1 MAQQVNTF
9 TNGMNIDA
17 DINMISN
24 NQYRYAQNI
33 KISSD
38 DSSTY
43 GALTASEFIKR
54 YGLLLPSSEI
64 IIGTGVV
71 NKIENLIENIGLL
84 FTRTVDLQG
93 NYLYNTLYKLTNL
106 DNSIPTLTVVF
117 KADLNLCPNG
127 EYMSIVT
134 NFESVENIK
143 VYFTDGLSQIK
154 VVNIADID
162 RYTIDLASNS
172 GILSDN
178 TILDTTP
185 GAVLPPFEL
194 QSLTVG
200 SLPVGMVQY
209 CYQLFNVRSNETA
222 TSPLSSLIH
231 LTQSASNINNQEYK
245 GSPADTNSGKACV
258 LKTIVTNYYDKCRII
273 RVLYKANDNTPE
285 INIID
290 EIPLSYDDSL
300 TISYT
305 DNGGSMLSELTIDQ
319 FNLLTG
325 YQFTAKSITKLE
337 NRLFAA
343 NIQESTWD
351 VEYDARAYRSNG
363 NGVVRIENANNINTL
378 EFTHNDYDMSTIS
391 KEHDCINPYNILK
404 PSEFTSDNQYIYSN
418 FVGVGPIIN
427 GLPSLVKVQG
437 GSGPNVSY
445 TFATID
451 IELERSQ
458 YLQSSGL
465 SNNPEIHVSP
475 RQDAMYVKNDL
486 MDQTHAITFPVST
499 PRIHNYADPYFASKF
514 KGYQRDEIYRF
525 GIVFYNKK
533 GIASPVHWIGDIRM
547 PHASDNSP
555 FEVNTES
562 VDGTDMVYQSVGKV
576 LGIQFNISNIPTYA
590 QSGIVGFEIVRCDR
604 TELDRTVLI
613 QSAAALIANY
623 KGNDKVQ
630 NIGGELEYRPLIT
643 LTYTKGIYSDVV
655 DYSYI
660 HYGTIDGYP
669 SFNGGFITSS
679 KDIPTSYVQL
689 ISPEISINPDA
700 TNNLIGTDS
709 YFDSIFGLAS
719 IVKTKAAFGKSDN
732 VSIAAVAG
740 KYLKYDGTYEDT
752 SYSDNNYIGL
762 VVDASSTYTSDMSY
776 NVNKLTLAYSSG
788 GQMIMKYYVPFKTNR
803 VSNVDS
809 SIGKIDKN
817 ISKTAVAINMPYN
830 GVIDKSPY
838 YTNIGDIVYLNFSST
853 FFGSSTY
860 NTGNAKIGPHG
871 PALIANIPNI
881 LDTIKTFGQIKDT
894 IGSSTYTTD
903 QLIKSSYG
911 TILIGNIK
919 KQIIPYNGNT
929 YTSRQN
935 SIYISTGSY
944 KFFNLTQHQSSYIVD
959 TFGGDTYIGILDY
972 PVTMQFQYK
981 DIAQEDN
988 RRIFVGAYIPFES
1001 TINLNLTYGA
1011 EVHRTFRKSDQF
1023 IQGWVQTDITQIQDL
1038 YSQDK
1043 PYYQYNGVY
1052 SAQPTA
1058 KTYLPKDVY
1067 SLDDVH
1073 TANRIVCSEAKTT
1086 NEVTDNWTKFKFA
1099 NYVDVDNQY
1108 GAITNIKAFNNRLL
1122 FWQASAFGVASVNDR
1137 SLIQDNNIGALT
1149 LGTGGILDRYDYVST
1164 TNGNSTVNA
1173 KDIVYSDRAV
1183 YWYDFNKNTILQ
1195 YTNNVDPISKSKG
1208 VQTYLNKLKKT
1219 NRDSVIGLYDIKYND
1234 IWFTFGNKSLIYSEQ
1249 SQYFT
1254 NFNTHVPEQTLQF
1267 ADRTITIKDNLLH
1280 LISGDELDIANLQTV
1295 EQISKV
1301 VFAINSDSLY
1311 TKVYDNVEVH
1321 GYILNGED
1329 IVINTNDIMAKFAT
1343 KSQTSMVVNS
1353 TDIDYREDSYRFY
1366 IPRQYQGTMLNADEY
1381 LINTTLYD
1389 SSVLTTN
1396 ETYDQEDTTT
1406 FAPRMRGKYM
1416 VCEYTLNTI
1425 SGMTFAI
1432 PYITTFYRISSL

>member
-24 NQYRYAQNI
+24 NQYRYAQNV

-54 YGLLLPSSEI
+54 YGLLLPSNEI

-71 NKIENLIENIGLL
+71 NKIEGLIDNIGLL
-84 FTRTVDLQG
+84 FTRTINLQG
-93 NYLYNTLYKLTNL
+93 QYLYNTLYKLTNL
-106 DNSIPTLTVVF
+106 DNTIPTLTVVF
-117 KADLNLCPNG
+117 KADLNLCPNN

-134 NFESVENIK
+134 NFESVDNIK

-154 VVNIADID
+154 LVNIADVN
-162 RYTIDLASNS
+162 RYTVDLADSN
-172 GILSDN
+172 GVLLDN
-178 TILDTTP
+178 TLLDTTP

-194 QSLTVG
+194 QYLTVG

-222 TSPLSSLIH
+222 TSALCGLIH
-231 LTQSASNINNQEYK
+231 LTQSNSNSDYKDYK
-245 GSPADTNSGKACV
+245 GSTADTNSGKACV
-258 LKTIVTNYYDKCRII
+258 LESTITNYYDKCRII
-273 RVLYKANDNTPE
+273 RILYKTNNSTPE
-285 INIID
+285 IQIID
-290 EIPLSYDDSL
+290 EIQLTKDDSL
-300 TISYT
+300 TFQYI
-305 DNGGSMLSELTIDQ
+305 DNGSNFLSELTIEQ

-325 YQFTAKSITKLE
+325 YQFTAKSITKLD

-363 NGVVRIENANNINTL
+363 AGTVRIESANNANTL
-378 EFTHNDYDMSTIS
+378 EFSHLDYDMTTIP
-391 KEHDCINPYNILK
+391 KEHDCINPFNILK
-404 PSEFTSDNQYIYSN
+404 PSEFTVDNQYVYSN
-418 FVGVGPIIN
+418 HVGQGPTVG
-427 GLPSLVKVQG
+427 GLPSLIKIKG

-451 IELERSQ
+451 IELERSS
-458 YLQSSGL
+458 YSHGL
-465 SNNPEIHVSP
+465 AAKPHIDVPATIDS
-475 RQDAMYVKNDL
+475 MYVKNDL
-486 MDQTHAITFPVST
+486 MDQSHVITYPIDT
-499 PRIHNYADPYFASKF
+499 PYLHNYADPWFASKY
-514 KGYQRDEIYRF
+514 KGYQRDEVYRF
-525 GIVFYNKK
+525 GVVFYNKK

-555 FEVNTES
+555 FEVN
-562 VDGTDMVYQSVGKV
+562 VTDFGVTATNYHTIGKA
-576 LGIQFNISNIPTYA
+576 LGIQFNLYNIPTYS

-604 TELDRTVLI
+604 TELDRTVLV
-613 QSAAALIANY
+613 QSTASLIANY
-623 KGNDKVQ
+623 RSDDKIQ
-630 NIGGELEYRPLIT
+630 NIGGDLEYRPLIT
-643 LTYTKGIYSDVV
+643 LTYSKGAYSDTLSNEYISYASTMSWPTT
-655 DYSYI
+655 DYVISI
-660 HYGTIDGYP
+660 QKENI
-669 SFNGGFITSS
+669 S
-679 KDIPTSYVQL
+679 TSYVQL
-689 ISPEISINPDA
+689 ISPEICINADA
-700 TNNLIGTDS
+700 TKQLIGNDS
-709 YFDSIFGLAS
+709 YFDSLLGLAS
-719 IVKTKAAFGKSDN
+719 IISPVYTTN
-732 VSIAAVAG
+732 PRIAANAG
-740 KYLKYDGTYEDT
+740 KYLKYDNTYVNTTTTNNKYAGSMKSVT
-752 SYSDNNYIGL
+752 SFAEAINR
-762 VVDASSTYTSDMSY
+762 
-776 NVNKLTLAYSSG
+776 NVNALSITSTSG
-788 GQMIMKYYVPFKTNR
+788 DQLIMKYYVPFTTNKI
-803 VSNVDS
+803 SDVDYN
-809 SIGKIDKN
+809 IGKIDKN
-817 ISKTAVAINMPYN
+817 ITKTIVAADMPYN
-830 GVIDKSPY
+830 GIIDKSPY

-853 FFGSSTY
+853 FFNEGGFTHGGS
-860 NTGNAKIGPHG
+860 KIGQHG
-871 PALIANIPNI
+871 PVLIANIPNMTT
-881 LDTIKTFGQIKDT
+881 DIKRFGQITNT

-903 QLIKSSYG
+903 QLIQCSLGS
-911 TILIGNIK
+911 ILLGNIK
-919 KQIIPYNGNT
+919 KQIVPYGGNT

-944 KFFNLTQHQSSYIVD
+944 KFFNLTQPASNYLID

-972 PVTMQFQYK
+972 PVTMQFQHK
-981 DIAQEDN
+981 DIAQEDA
-988 RRIFVGAYIPFES
+988 RRIFVVAYIPFE
-1001 TINLNLTYGA
+1001 TTVNLNLTYGA
-1011 EVHRTFRKSDQF
+1011 EAHRTVRNTDYF
-1023 IQGWVQTDITQIQDL
+1023 IQGWSQTNITQIQDL

-1043 PYYQYNGVY
+1043 PYYEYNGVY
-1052 SAQPTA
+1052 STQSTT
-1058 KTYLPKDVY
+1058 KTYVPKDIY

-1099 NYVDVDNQY
+1099 NYIDIDNQY
-1108 GAITNIKAFNNRLL
+1108 GAITNMKAFNNRLL

-1137 SLIQDNNIGALT
+1137 SLIQDNNIGTLT
-1149 LGTGGILDRYDYVST
+1149 LGTGGILDRYDYIST
-1164 TNGNSTVNA
+1164 TNGNSTINA

-1208 VQTYLNKLKKT
+1208 IQTYLNKLKKT
-1219 NRDSVIGLYDIKYND
+1219 NRDSVIALYDIKYND
-1234 IWFTFGNKSLIYSEQ
+1234 IWFTFGNKSLIFSEQ

-1254 NFNTHVPEQTLQF
+1254 NFNTHVPQETLQF
-1267 ADRTITIKDNLLH
+1267 SDRTITIKDNLLH
-1280 LISGDELDIANLQTV
+1280 LISGDELDIDNLQTV

-1321 GYILNGED
+1321 GYILNGDD

-1343 KSQTSMVVNS
+1343 KSQTSIVVDS

-1366 IPRQYQGTMLNADEY
+1366 VPRQYSGTMLNADEY

-1396 ETYDQEDTTT
+1396 ETYEQQDTTT

-1425 SGMTFAI
+1425 SGITFAI
-1432 PYITTFYRISSL
+1432 PYITTFYRISAL

>member
-54 YGLLLPSSEI
+54 YGLLLPNNEI
-64 IIGTGVV
+64 IIGTSVV
-71 NKIENLIENIGLL
+71 NKIEGLIDNIGLL
-84 FTRTVDLQG
+84 FTRTVNLQG
-93 NYLYNTLYKLTNL
+93 QYLYNTLYKLTDL
-106 DNSIPTLTVVF
+106 DSAIPTLTVVF
-117 KADLNLCPNG
+117 KADLNLCPNN
-127 EYMSIVT
+127 ENMSIVT
-134 NFESVENIK
+134 NFESVDNIK

-154 VVNIADID
+154 LVNIADVN
-162 RYTIDLASNS
+162 RYTVDIADSN
-172 GILSDN
+172 GILLDN
-178 TILDTTP
+178 TLLDTTP

-194 QSLTVG
+194 QYLTVG

-222 TSPLSSLIH
+222 TSALCGLIH
-231 LTQSASNINNQEYK
+231 LTQSNSNGDYRDYK

-258 LKTIVTNYYDKCRII
+258 LESTISNYYDKCRII
-273 RVLYKANDNTPE
+273 RVLYKTNNSTPE
-285 INIID
+285 IQIID
-290 EIPLSYDDSL
+290 EIQLAKDGSL
-300 TISYT
+300 TFQYI
-305 DNGGSMLSELTIDQ
+305 DNGSNFLSELTIEQ

-351 VEYDARAYRSNG
+351 VEYDARAYRSNAAG
-363 NGVVRIENANNINTL
+363 TVRIESANNADTL
-378 EFTHNDYDMSTIS
+378 EFSHLDYNMTTIP
-391 KEHDCINPYNILK
+391 KEHDCINPFNILK
-404 PSEFTSDNQYIYSN
+404 PSEFTVDNQYVYSN
-418 FVGVGPIIN
+418 HVGQGQTVG
-427 GLPSLVKVQG
+427 GLLSLIKIKG

-451 IELERSQ
+451 IELERSS
-458 YLQSSGL
+458 YSYGL
-465 SNNPEIHVSP
+465 GAKPHIDIPATIDS
-475 RQDAMYVKNDL
+475 MYVKNDL
-486 MDQTHAITFPVST
+486 MNQSHVITYPVDT
-499 PRIHNYADPYFASKF
+499 PYFHNYADPWFASKY
-514 KGYQRDEIYRF
+514 KGYQRDEVYRF
-525 GIVFYNKK
+525 GVVFYNKK
-533 GIASPVHWIGDIRM
+533 GITSPVHWIGDIRM

-555 FEVNTES
+555 FEVNS
-562 VDGTDMVYQSVGKV
+562 TDMGYTTIKYNTIGKA
-576 LGIQFNISNIPTYA
+576 LGIQFKLSNIPSYS

-604 TELDRTVLI
+604 TELDRTVLV
-613 QSAAALIANY
+613 QSAASLIANY
-623 KGNDKVQ
+623 RSDDKVQ
-630 NIGGELEYRPLIT
+630 NIGGDLEYRPLIT
-643 LTYTKGIYSDVV
+643 LTYSKGVYSDTLANEYISYASTMSWPTA
-655 DYSYI
+655 DYVISI
-660 HYGTIDGYP
+660 PKEH
-669 SFNGGFITSS
+669 
-679 KDIPTSYVQL
+679 IPTSYVQL
-689 ISPEISINPDA
+689 ISPEICISADA
-700 TNNLIGTDS
+700 TKQLIGSDS
-709 YFDSIFGLAS
+709 YFDSLLGLAS
-719 IVKTKAAFGKSDN
+719 IISPVYTTN
-732 VSIAAVAG
+732 PRIAANAG
-740 KYLKYDGTYEDT
+740 KYLKYDNTYVNTTTTNNKYAGSMKPVT
-752 SYSDNNYIGL
+752 SFAEAINR
-762 VVDASSTYTSDMSY
+762 
-776 NVNKLTLAYSSG
+776 NVNALSITSTSG
-788 GQMIMKYYVPFKTNR
+788 DQLIMKYYVPFTTNKIFD
-803 VSNVDS
+803 VDYN
-809 SIGKIDKN
+809 IGKIDKN
-817 ISKTAVAINMPYN
+817 ITKTIVAANMPYN
-830 GVIDKSPY
+830 GLIDKSPY

-853 FFGSSTY
+853 FFGEGGFTHGGS
-860 NTGNAKIGPHG
+860 KIGQHG

-881 LDTIKTFGQIKDT
+881 VTDIKRFGQITNT

-903 QLIKSSYG
+903 QLIQCSLGS
-911 TILIGNIK
+911 ILLGNIK
-919 KQIIPYNGNT
+919 KQIIPYGGNT

-944 KFFNLTQHQSSYIVD
+944 RFFDLTQPASNYLVD
-959 TFGGDTYIGILDY
+959 TFGGDTFIGILDY

-981 DIAQEDN
+981 DIAQEDA
-988 RRIFVGAYIPFES
+988 RRIFVAAYIPFE
-1001 TINLNLTYGA
+1001 TTVNLNLTYGA
-1011 EVHRTFRKSDQF
+1011 EAHRTTRDTDYF
-1023 IQGWVQTDITQIQDL
+1023 IQGWSQIDITQIQDL

-1043 PYYQYNGVY
+1043 PYYEYNGVY
-1052 SAQPTA
+1052 STQSTT
-1058 KTYLPKDVY
+1058 KTYISKDIY

-1149 LGTGGILDRYDYVST
+1149 LGTGGILDRYDYIST

-1234 IWFTFGNKSLIYSEQ
+1234 IWFTFGNKSLIFSEQ

-1254 NFNTHVPEQTLQF
+1254 NFNTHVPQETLQF
-1267 ADRTITIKDNLLH
+1267 SDRTITIKDNLLH
-1280 LISGDELDIANLQTV
+1280 LISGDELDIDNLQTV

-1301 VFAINSDSLY
+1301 VFAINTDSLY

-1321 GYILNGED
+1321 GYILNGDD

>member
-54 YGLLLPSSEI
+54 YGLLLPSNEV

-71 NKIENLIENIGLL
+71 NKIENLIDNIGLL

-93 NYLYNTLYKLTNL
+93 NYICNTLYKLTNL
-106 DNSIPTLTVVF
+106 DNTIPTLTVVF

-154 VVNIADID
+154 VVNIADIN
-162 RYTIDLASNS
+162 RYTVDLADNS
-172 GILSDN
+172 GVLLDN

-185 GAVLPPFEL
+185 GAVLVPFEL

-231 LTQSASNINNQEYK
+231 LTQSASNINNQDYK

-285 INIID
+285 ISIVD
-290 EIPLSYDDSL
+290 EVPLAYNGSL

-305 DNGGSMLSELTIDQ
+305 DNGSNLLSELTIDQ

-337 NRLFAA
+337 SRLFAA

-363 NGVVRIENANNINTL
+363 AGTVRIENANNVNTL
-378 EFTHNDYDMSTIS
+378 EFTHIDYDMHTIP

-404 PSEFTSDNQYIYSN
+404 PSEFTVDNQYIYSN
-418 FVGVGPIIN
+418 YTKVTTVN
-427 GLPSLVKVQG
+427 GMPSIVKIQG
-437 GSGPNVSY
+437 GYGPNVSY

-458 YLQSSGL
+458 YLQTSGL
-465 SNNPEIHVSP
+465 SNTPEIHVSP

-486 MDQTHAITFPVST
+486 MDQTHTITFPVSV

-562 VDGTDMVYQSVGKV
+562 VDGSNMLYQSVGKV
-576 LGIQFNISNIPTYA
+576 LGIQFNVSNIPTYE

-604 TELDRTVLI
+604 TELDRTVLV

-623 KGNDKVQ
+623 RCDDKVQ
-630 NIGGELEYRPLIT
+630 NIGGELEYRPLVT
-643 LTYTKGIYSDVV
+643 LTYSKGAYSSTLPN
-655 DYSYI
+655 SYI
-660 HYGTIDGYP
+660 SYYSTI
-669 SFNGGFITSS
+669 SFPNIQYVISVDQDHIS
-679 KDIPTSYVQL
+679 NSYVQL
-689 ISPEISINPDA
+689 ISPEISLNADA
-700 TNNLIGTDS
+700 TKNLISSDS
-709 YFDSIFGLAS
+709 YFDSLCGLAS
-719 IVKTKAAFGKSDN
+719 IIQTN
-732 VSIAAVAG
+732 VADDDVWLPSIGARAK
-740 KYLKYDGTYEDT
+740 KYLKYDGTYIDT
-752 SYSDNNYIGL
+752 TTTNNKNSGAMIPVSSFASEIDQNVNAL
-762 VVDASSTYTSDMSY
+762 TLSST
-776 NVNKLTLAYSSG
+776 SG
-788 GQMIMKYYVPFKTNR
+788 DQLIMKYYVPFTKNKILG
-803 VSNVDS
+803 VDYN
-809 SIGKIDKN
+809 IGKIDKD
-817 ISKTAVAINMPYN
+817 ISKTAVAINIPYN

-853 FFGSSTY
+853 YFNEGALTTGGS
-860 NTGNAKIGPHG
+860 KIGQHG
-871 PALIANIPNI
+871 PVLIANIPNI
-881 LDTIKTFGQIKDT
+881 VTDIKRFGQISST
-894 IGSSTYTTD
+894 VGSSTYTTE
-903 QLIKSSYG
+903 QLIKCSHGS
-911 TILIGNIK
+911 ILLGNIK
-919 KQIIPYNGNT
+919 KQIVPYGGNT

-944 KFFNLTQHQSSYIVD
+944 KFFDLTQQQSSYIID

-1011 EVHRTFRKSDQF
+1011 EVHRTVRTSDEF

-1067 SLDDVH
+1067 SLDDIH

-1108 GAITNIKAFNNRLL
+1108 GAITNIKSFNNRLL
-1122 FWQASAFGVASVNDR
+1122 FWQSNAFGVASVNDR
-1137 SLIQDNNIGALT
+1137 SLIQDNNIGSLT
-1149 LGTGGILDRYDYVST
+1149 LGTGGILDRYDYIST
-1164 TNGNSTVNA
+1164 TNGNSTINA
-1173 KDIVYSDRAV
+1173 KDIIYSDRAV
-1183 YWYDFNKNTILQ
+1183 YWYDFNKNIILQ

-1219 NRDSVIGLYDIKYND
+1219 NRNTVTGIYDIKYND